1 MSLCENQVKEVNS
14 DHFILSSSKL
24 QRYLWSKD
32 ISLGVVIGKVI
43 CSEFFSLPLL
53 GNYIPF
59 SRNAIT
65 HLYGWTRHWL
75 SELEVSTQPNFGQS
89 NSLPWGPEIGYNK
102 IPVSTQMAHF
112 NSKDV
117 K

>member
-1 MSLCENQVKEVNS
+1 MSLCEDQVQEVNS
-14 DHFILSSSKL
+14 DHFILSSPKL
-24 QRYLWSKD
+24 QRYFWSKD

-53 GNYIPF
+53 DNYILF
-59 SRNAIT
+59 SRNALT
-65 HLYGWTRHWL
+65 RSYGCTRHWL
-75 SELEVSTQPNFGQS
+75 TELEVSTQPNLGQS
-89 NSLPWGPEIGYNK
+89 NSLPWEPEIGYNK
-102 IPVSTQMAHF
+102 IPVLTQMAHF